1 MTLQPPSSRRFKVVQ
16 WATGNIGTRSL
27 RAVIEHPCLDLVGVY
42 VHTPVKARRDAGE
55 LCGLAP
61 IGVKATDSIDEIL
74 DLGADCIL
82 YMQQGANIDDLCR
95 LLAGG
100 CNVVTTR
107 VEFLNPG
114 TLDPAVRVRLEDAC
128 HRGGSSLHSTG
139 SSPGFSTEA
148 LPIVLLSLQRRLD
161 RLTINEFG
169 DVSSRNSPELLFNI
183 MGFGRPPGV
192 FSEQRLA
199 HVKVGFAHSLHALA
213 NAVSMPL
220 DSVSVHGEFANVRN
234 RTLIA
239 AGVLEEGTVGAQRIT
254 VTGMRD
260 EKPLM
265 QMCLNHYCSTDID
278 QPWNLRE
285 SGWHILVEG
294 DAPLDVSIRFPIAP
308 EHYAA
313 MTPGLTAHRAVN
325 AVPYVCASA
334 PGIRT
339 TAELPQVI
347 PRLG

>member
-42 VHTPVKARRDAGE
+42 VHTPAKARRDAGE

-74 DLGADCIL
+74 ALGADCIL

-107 VEFLNPG
+107 VEFLNPA
-114 TLDPAVRVRLEDAC
+114 TLDPAVRSRLEDAC

-148 LPIVLLSLQRRLD
+148 LPVVLLSLQRRLD

-183 MGFGRPPGV
+183 MY
-192 FSEQRLA
+192 
-199 HVKVGFAHSLHALA
+199 
-213 NAVSMPL
+213 
-220 DSVSVHGEFANVRN
+220 SVEVHGEFANVRN
-234 RTLIA
+234 RTRIA
-239 AGVLEEGTVGAQRIT
+239 AGVLEAGTVGAQRIT
-254 VTGMRD
+254 VAGMRD
-260 EKPLM
+260 GKPLM

-278 QPWNLRE
+278 QPWDLRE

-294 DAPLDVSIRFPIAP
+294 DTPLDVSIRFPIAI

-325 AVPYVCASA
+325 AAPYVCAAA